1 VSEEPLAGFTV
12 GVTAARRHEELSALL
27 ERRGARVVY
36 APAIRLVPLADDA
49 ELLDATRDMLA
60 NPVDDVIVTTGIGFR
75 AWLETADGWGLRD
88 DLIQKLNDTRIL
100 ARGPKARGA
109 VRAAGMAEAWS
120 PESESCEEV
129 LRHLLEEDLTGRRI
143 AVQLY
148 GEPTPQLTGTLRRAG
163 AEVVE
168 IPVYRWARTDD
179 PTPLRR
185 LVGQAVAGTVDAI
198 TFTSAPAVAATLSI
212 AAQDN
217 VEEPLLQAL
226 RTQVVAACVGPVTAG
241 PFDERDVPTIR
252 PERARLGALVR
263 ALAADLPVRRASRI
277 AVQGHALELRG
288 HAVVLD
294 GQLRPI
300 PRASMAILQAL
311 ARRPGHVVS
320 RAELCGVLPSRS
332 LPGGP
337 QGARPQPDEH
347 AVEMAVTR
355 LRRGL
360 GRGGLVETVV
370 KRGYR
375 LACDPIRTQ
384 ADKPPPLAGAPER
397 L

>member
-1 VSEEPLAGFTV
+1 MKDEPLAGFTV

-27 ERRGARVVY
+27 ERKGARVVY

-49 ELLDATRDMLA
+49 ELLEATREILA
-60 NPVDDVIVTTGIGFR
+60 DPVDDVIVTTGIGFR

-88 DLIQKLNDTRIL
+88 DLIKRLGDVRIL

-120 PESESCEEV
+120 PESENCEEV
-129 LRHLLEEDLTGRRI
+129 LRHLLAEDLRGRRI

-163 AEVVE
+163 ADVVE

-198 TFTSAPAVAATLSI
+198 TFTSAPAVSATLAV
-212 AAQDN
+212 AAEDN
-217 VEEPLLQAL
+217 LEDLLLEAL
-226 RTQVVAACVGPVTAG
+226 RTQVVAACVGPVTAA
-241 PFDERDVPTIR
+241 PLEERGVVTVR

-263 ALAADLPVRRASRI
+263 ALAAELPVLRSSRI
-277 AVQGHALELRG
+277 AVGGQVLELRG
-288 HAVVLD
+288 HAVVID

-300 PRASMAILQAL
+300 APAPMAILRAL

-320 RAELCGVLPSRS
+320 RAELCTVLPSRT
-332 LPGGP
+332 LPGGAS
-337 QGARPQPDEH
+337 QGRPHPDEH
-347 AVEMAVTR
+347 AVEMAVAR

-360 GRGGLVETVV
+360 GRNGLVETVV

-375 LACDPIRTQ
+375 LACDPVRTE
-384 ADKPPPLAGAPER
+384 PVPLSGAPEAV
-397 L
+397 

>member
-1 VSEEPLAGFTV
+1 VNHEPLAGFTV
-12 GVTAARRHEELSALL
+12 GVTAARRREELSALL
-27 ERRGARVVY
+27 ERKGARVVY
-36 APAIRLVPLADDA
+36 APAIRLAPLADDA
-49 ELLDATRDMLA
+49 ELLDATRELLSR
-60 NPVDDVIVTTGIGFR
+60 PVDDVIITAGIGFR
-75 AWLETADGWGLRD
+75 VWLETVEGWGLREQ
-88 DLIQKLNDTRIL
+88 LVKLLGDARIL
-100 ARGPKARGA
+100 TRGPRARGA

-120 PESESCEEV
+120 PVSESWEEI
-129 LRHLLEEDLTGRRI
+129 LRHLLEEDLAGRRI
-143 AVQLY
+143 AIQLY
-148 GEPTPQLTGTLRRAG
+148 GEPTPHLTSTLRRAG

-198 TFTSAPAVAATLSI
+198 TFTSAPAVAATMAV
-212 AAQDN
+212 AAEDN
-217 VEEPLLQAL
+217 LEESLLDAL
-226 RTQVVAACVGPVTAG
+226 RSHVVAACVGPVTAA
-241 PFDERDVPTIR
+241 PLQERGVVPIS
-252 PERARLGALVR
+252 PERARLSALVR
-263 ALAADLPVRRASRI
+263 ALAVELPARRASRV
-277 AVQGHALELRG
+277 AVHGHALELRG

-294 GQLRPI
+294 GQLKPI
-300 PRASMAILQAL
+300 APAPMAILRAL

-320 RAELCGVLPSRS
+320 RAELTGVLPSRG

-337 QGARPQPDEH
+337 AGRRRPDEH
-347 AVEMAVTR
+347 AVEMAVAR

-375 LACDPIRTQ
+375 LACDPLFTENLPDR
-384 ADKPPPLAGAPER
+384 PPLAEP